1 MTSIVR
7 TTSIIGLDIGG
18 TKTAILEAILEPN
31 AAQLPIHQRREILT
45 HAQDPFPITFER
57 ICVEIDAVIAEARR
71 NGRTPSAL
79 SVSIGGPLKI
89 EEGIILRT
97 NHLPNWENVRLKEV
111 LTERYRLP
119 CYIEHDG
126 NAGAL
131 AEFYFG
137 AGRGAQNVIFLTAG
151 TGLGA
156 GLIFN
161 GKIYRGT
168 TDAAGEVG
176 HIRIAEDGP
185 VEYAKAGSW
194 EGYASGSG
202 MVKLARMR
210 QPGRWP
216 DSFTTRD
223 LIQQALAGDADA
235 LAVVHESGVNLGKGL
250 AVLVDVLNPEVIVL
264 GSLAVA
270 LGDLWL
276 EPARE
281 VVRREAIGILA
292 DACRIVPSALGPKI
306 GDVAAFM
313 AAYAR
318 LIS

>member
-1 MTSIVR
+1 MTS
-7 TTSIIGLDIGG
+7 TIGLDIGG
-18 TKTAILEAILEPN
+18 TKTAILEATLEPG

-45 HAQDPFPITFER
+45 HAQDAFPITFER
-57 ICVEIDAVIAEARR
+57 IGVEINEVMAEAKR

-97 NHLPNWENVRLKEV
+97 NHLPNWENVRLKDV
-111 LTERYRLP
+111 LGERYGLP
-119 CYIEHDG
+119 CHIEHDG

-176 HIRIAEDGP
+176 HMRIAEDGP
-185 VEYAKAGSW
+185 VEYGKAGSW

-202 MVKLARMR
+202 LVKLARLR
-210 QPGRWP
+210 KPGRWAEP
-216 DSFTTRD
+216 LTTRV
-223 LIQQALAGDADA
+223 LIQQALAGDTDA
-235 LAVVHESGVNLGKGL
+235 RAVVHESGVNLGKGL
-250 AVLVDVLNPEVIVL
+250 AVLIDILNPEVIVL

-270 LGDLWL
+270 LGELWL
-276 EPARE
+276 GPARE
-281 VVRREAIGILA
+281 VVKREAIDILA
-292 DACRIVPSALGPKI
+292 DACRIVPSQLGSTI

-313 AAYAR
+313 AAYTR
-318 LIS
+318 LTN

>member
-1 MTSIVR
+1 MTSV
-7 TTSIIGLDIGG
+7 IGLDVGG
-18 TKTAILEAILEPN
+18 TKTAILEATLAPG
-31 AAQLPIHQRREILT
+31 ASQLPIHQRREILT
-45 HAQDPFPITFER
+45 HAQDAFPITFER
-57 ICVEIDAVIAEARR
+57 ICAEIDAALAEARQG
-71 NGRTPSAL
+71 GRAPAMM

-89 EEGIILRT
+89 EEGGILRT
-97 NHLPNWENVRLKEV
+97 NHLPNWENVRLKDV
-111 LTERYRLP
+111 LSERYHLP
-119 CYIEHDG
+119 CHIEHDG

-137 AGRGAQNVIFLTAG
+137 AGRYADGRRAQNLIFLTAG

-202 MVKLARMR
+202 LVKLARLR
-210 QPGRWP
+210 KPNHWP
-216 DSFTTRD
+216 EPLTTRT

-235 LAVVHESGVNLGKGL
+235 LAVVRESGENLGKGL
-250 AVLVDVLNPEVIVL
+250 AVLIDILNPEVIVL

-270 LGDLWL
+270 LGELWL
-276 EPARE
+276 GPARE
-281 VVRREAIGILA
+281 VVRREAIDILA
-292 DACRIVPSALGPKI
+292 DACQIVPSQLGPAI

-313 AAYAR
+313 AAYVKLSA
-318 LIS
+318 